1 MVRGESLAYQYNPYI
16 WPLIAS
22 SGTSMS
28 LGVYALIRR
37 RGTRG
42 AGSFIVSML
51 IVSLWSAGNALEMS
65 SIDINTK
72 LFWANMQYIAYCYSP
87 VALLVLCMQ
96 FTGYDR
102 WMGGKKTLALLVIPT
117 VILMLVWTDSFHG
130 LIRYDIH
137 MDYSGTF
144 PVIVKKYGPG
154 FFVHALYSHAI
165 NILAWLMVAR
175 TSISRKALYRKQAA
189 ALHLGM
195 SLIIIPNIMYI
206 TGLGPVGRFDITPA
220 FFGPAGL
227 IIAWGIFRFGML
239 DVIPVARATVIE
251 TMDAGVMVLDE
262 RNRVLDT
269 NPAFEKTIGLNASA
283 VLGRPV
289 EQVCG
294 KIPEIIHACA
304 DKSISHSEFTVG
316 VEEVPRTFEM
326 LLSPLNDNSG
336 ALIGRLI
343 VIHDITERKK
353 SLQEYMY
360 QQRLLAAKEER
371 ESLAKDIHD
380 NLGQVLGF
388 IAFQAQGI
396 RQELI
401 NSGVQI
407 VSHRLDKLAKAAQGA
422 HDELREFIQNARGS
436 VLRDIDLAAEISKYI
451 NDFREQS
458 GIKVQLSI
466 PKEFPGESLIPDI
479 RSNALN
485 IVREALNNIRKHAQA
500 ENVKVTV
507 FVEQGLLGIEIEDD
521 GTGFDAGRLN
531 GSKNTGFGLGIMR
544 ERARE
549 MDARIEI
556 ELNPG
561 KGSRVSLHVPI
572 TEERKGSCK

>member
-1 MVRGESLAYQYNPYI
+1 
-16 WPLIAS
+16 
-22 SGTSMS
+22 MS

-336 ALIGRLI
+336 ALIGRLLLYMI
-343 VIHDITERKK
+343 SPRER
-353 SLQEYMY
+353 SHCRSICIS
-360 QQRLLAAKEER
+360 RLLVAKEER
-371 ESLAKDIHD
+371 VRAKDIHD

-388 IAFQAQGI
+388 IAQAQGI
-396 RQELI
+396 RQELKLRFKLYPT
-401 NSGVQI
+401 GLQ
-407 VSHRLDKLAKAAQGA
+407 LAKAAQGA
-422 HDELREFIQNARGS
+422 HDELRNSSKMPGFSAT
-436 VLRDIDLAAEISKYI
+436 DIDLL
-451 NDFREQS
+451 QS
-458 GIKVQLSI
+458 SVYKRFPGTKWNKGPTQHSQGI
-466 PKEFPGESLIPDI
+466 PGESLIPDI

-485 IVREALNNIRKHAQA
+485 IVREALNNIR
-500 ENVKVTV
+500 
-507 FVEQGLLGIEIEDD
+507 
-521 GTGFDAGRLN
+521 
-531 GSKNTGFGLGIMR
+531 NTHKPKCEGNRF
-544 ERARE
+544 
-549 MDARIEI
+549 
-556 ELNPG
+556 
-561 KGSRVSLHVPI
+561 
-572 TEERKGSCK
+572 C